1 LAPVYHGAITNRK
14 ALTTNRILV
23 DLLPEQIE
31 GLNQLKKTSKRTRA
45 ALIREAVAQYL
56 AASSKTSSVV
66 TPKSDAFA
74 A

>member
-1 LAPVYHGAITNRK
+1 M
-14 ALTTNRILV
+14 NRILV

-31 GLNQLKKTSKRTRA
+31 GLNQLKKMSKRTRA

-66 TPKSDAFA
+66 VPKSDAFA

>member
-1 LAPVYHGAITNRK
+1 M
-14 ALTTNRILV
+14 NRILV

-31 GLNQLKKTSKRTRA
+31 GLNQLKKMSKRTRA

-66 TPKSDAFA
+66 KPKSDAFA

>member
-1 LAPVYHGAITNRK
+1 M
-14 ALTTNRILV
+14 NRILV

-31 GLNQLKKTSKRTRA
+31 GLNQLKKMSKRTRA

-56 AASSKTSSVV
+56 AASSKTSSVD

>member
-1 LAPVYHGAITNRK
+1 M
-14 ALTTNRILV
+14 NRILV

-31 GLNQLKKTSKRTRA
+31 GLNQLKKMSKRTRA

-66 TPKSDAFA
+66 TSKSDAFA

>member
-1 LAPVYHGAITNRK
+1 MNS
-14 ALTTNRILV
+14 ILV

-31 GLNQLKKTSKRTRA
+31 GLNQLKKMSKRTRA
-45 ALIREAVAQYL
+45 ALIREAVAL

>member
-1 LAPVYHGAITNRK
+1 M
-14 ALTTNRILV
+14 NRILV

-31 GLNQLKKTSKRTRA
+31 GLNQLKRMSKRTRA

-56 AASSKTSSVV
+56 AASAAQGSVDASKSA
-66 TPKSDAFA
+66 AFA

>member
-1 LAPVYHGAITNRK
+1 M
-14 ALTTNRILV
+14 NRILV

-31 GLNQLKKTSKRTRA
+31 GLNQLKKMSKRTRA
-45 ALIREAVAQYL
+45 VLIREAVAQYL
-56 AASSKTSSVV
+56 AASSKTSSVA

>member
-1 LAPVYHGAITNRK
+1 M
-14 ALTTNRILV
+14 NRILV

-31 GLNQLKKTSKRTRA
+31 GLNQLKKTSERTRA

-56 AASSKTSSVV
+56 AVSSKTSSVV

>member
-1 LAPVYHGAITNRK
+1 M
-14 ALTTNRILV
+14 NRILV

-56 AASSKTSSVV
+56 AASPKTGSVV